1 MKTPQLAR
9 IILIHAA
16 FLACAG
22 LCSAGHAAA
31 EIGAQNLEYKQG
43 DTVLEGYLAYD
54 DMVAGKRPGVLLVPT
69 RNGLDAFAR
78 TRTEAL
84 AKLGYVAFAADIF
97 GKGVRPTNVAEAQ
110 EQSAKYGKDRPLTR
124 LRAQAS
130 LDTLRNQPMVDTGN
144 LAVIGFCFGGMVA
157 LELAR
162 SGAPLLATVT
172 FHGTL
177 STPTP
182 EDAKNIKGRVLVLH
196 GAEDP
201 VAPMPEVQ
209 AFIKEMRDAK
219 VDFALEL
226 YGGVVHGYTNP
237 QNGTDTSKSSAYNE
251 RADRRSWIAMQD
263 LFKEVLVK

>member
-9 IILIHAA
+9 TILIHAA
-16 FLACAG
+16 FFACAG
-22 LCSAGHAAA
+22 LCSTGHAAA
-31 EIGAQNLEYKQG
+31 EIRAQNVDYKQG

-54 DMVAGKRPGVLLVPT
+54 DTVTGKRPGVLLVPT

-84 AKLGYVAFAADIF
+84 AKLGYVGFAADIF
-97 GKGVRPTNVAEAQ
+97 GKGIRPTNVAEAQ
-110 EQSAKYGKDRPLTR
+110 EQSAKYGKDRPLAR
-124 LRAQAS
+124 LRAQAA
-130 LDTLRNQPMVDTGN
+130 LDTLRGQPMVDTES

-177 STPTP
+177 NTPTP
-182 EDAKNIKGRVLVLH
+182 DDAKNIKGRVLVLH

-201 VAPMPEVQ
+201 VAPMVEVQ
-209 AFIKEMRDAK
+209 ALIKEMRDAK
-219 VDFALEL
+219 VDFGLEL

-237 QNGTDTSKSSAYNE
+237 QNGTDASKSSAYNE
-251 RADRRSWIAMQD
+251 RADKRSWTAMQE
-263 LFKEVLVK
+263 LFKEVFVK